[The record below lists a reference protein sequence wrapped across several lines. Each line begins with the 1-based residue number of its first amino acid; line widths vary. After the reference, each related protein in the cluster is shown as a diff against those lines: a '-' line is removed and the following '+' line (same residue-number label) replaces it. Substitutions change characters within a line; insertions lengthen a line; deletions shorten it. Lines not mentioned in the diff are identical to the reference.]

1 MLTLAIAA
9 APVIAQV
16 KGVDILGKGI
26 FESGDSAFKFP
37 VLMDTNLLDQLS
49 QKLLGAEIP

>member
-16 KGVDILGKGI
+16 KGVDILGNGI
-26 FESGDSAFKFP
+26 FESGDSTFKFP
-37 VLMDTNLLDQLS
+37 VIMDTNLLDQLS